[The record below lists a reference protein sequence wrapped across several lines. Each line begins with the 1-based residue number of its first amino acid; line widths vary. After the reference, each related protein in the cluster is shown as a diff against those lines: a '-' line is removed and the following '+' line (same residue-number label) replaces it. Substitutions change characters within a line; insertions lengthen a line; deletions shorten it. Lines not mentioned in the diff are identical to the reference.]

1 MIIDNRGS
9 SRSGGSPSNVTA
21 TVIDQLLSQSALQK
35 YIDEVLIPSYAKRYY
50 AMMEAVRKYLEP
62 LGVKTSSENK
72 LAGGYFVW
80 IDLPPPLRAKD
91 VVQRALD
98 EENVLVG
105 DGPIFQVQGDPAQSA
120 ESFEDNIRLSFA
132 WDELEKLPEGVRKL
146 ALVIERMEKSESV

>member
-1 MIIDNRGS
+1 M
-9 SRSGGSPSNVTA
+9 TA
-21 TVIDQLLSQSALQK
+21 TIIDQLLSQSTLQK
-35 YIDEVLIPSYAKRYY
+35 YIDEILIPSYAKRYY
-50 AMMEAVRKYLEP
+50 AMMEAVRDYLEP

-80 IDLPPPLRAKD
+80 IDLPQPLRAKD

-105 DGPIFQVQGDPAQSA
+105 GGPIFQVQGDPAQSA
-120 ESFEDNIRLSFA
+120 ERFQGNIRLSFA

-146 ALVIERMEKSESV
+146 ALVIERMEKSV